1 MPVLAF
7 LGPSAHLAPWP
18 LSAFFAL
25 RYHDDVAYLAVALG
39 GAIGA
44 TARYALAGF
53 VHRFASPSF
62 PWGTFIVNISGCF
75 VFGLIAGLGDAR
87 GGLGSL
93 TRAFLLIGILGGYT
107 TFSSF
112 TFETMGLLRSGQM
125 PQAIA
130 NVVGQ
135 VVLGLLAF
143 WAAWALATAAAGGRP

>member
-1 MPVLAF
+1 MTYLV
-7 LGPSAHLAPWP
+7 
-18 LSAFFAL
+18 
-25 RYHDDVAYLAVALG
+25 VAVG

-53 VHRFASPSF
+53 VHRFASPFF
-62 PWGTFIVNISGCF
+62 PWGTFIVNVSGCF
-75 VFGLIAGLGDAR
+75 VFGVIAGLGEAR
-87 GGLGSL
+87 GGLGPL

-112 TFETMGLLRSGQM
+112 TFETMGLLRGGQM

-135 VVLGLLAF
+135 VTLGLLAF
-143 WAAWALATAAAGGRP
+143 WAAWAMVQSIAGARS